1 MSNIDKAK
9 AHLQGENYTCVL
21 CSGDILY
28 TSYEKGI
35 SPMLDIL
42 DKHIDVRGFSAAD
55 KIVGRAAAMLFALAG
70 VKELY
75 AEVLSKPAAE
85 LLRKYGILFSYGT
98 LTEAIINRKGDGICP
113 MEEAV
118 SGIDDLDQAFHAI
131 KNKRDA
137 LGANA
142 IKNSLTRR
150 AKQPTEK

>member
-9 AHLQGENYTCVL
+9 ALLQGDNYTCVL
-21 CSGDILY
+21 CNGDIVH
-28 TSYEKGI
+28 TSSKKGI

-75 AEVLSKPAAE
+75 AEVLSRPAAE
-85 LLRKYGILFSYGT
+85 LLRKYDVPFSYGA

-137 LGANA
+137 LGSNA

-150 AKQPTEK
+150 EKQPTER